1 MRREKSSLSALVK
14 HLSIFHIHISTSK
27 EYLQFR
33 FFIKGEK
40 NEMNET
46 KKEIL
51 GLEAD
56 NIMSSSSI
64 NDPLLSCNCYPAKNV
79 VPL

>member
-14 HLSIFHIHISTSK
+14 HLSIFHIQTSK